1 MIEIGA
7 VADDFTGATD
17 LAIALRQRGF
27 RAVVSIEDAP
37 LDPAELGD
45 ADAVVVALKTRTAP
59 VSDAVAQSVRAVQAL
74 EALDSRRYYVKYCS
88 TFDSTPEGNIGPVL
102 DAVLDELGETR
113 TIVVPAFP
121 DNGRTVYRGRLFVGD
136 ELLEESPMRQHPLT
150 PMTKSRLRDLLAP
163 QTARGIREVGADAVW
178 AGPSALRRTLDES
191 PAGYTVVDALTD
203 ADLETIATA
212 VSDWRVVSGGA
223 GLALGMT
230 GPRPGTLSEIEV
242 TPGRRL
248 IVCGSASAKTRAQIA
263 HAAQSLP
270 ARKLD
275 IERIAADPAQVVDD
289 ALEWIETL
297 DPGEV
302 PLIYTVGSLD
312 DVRRGPDG
320 NTVSGR
326 IEEVLSAIV
335 DRAVDRLGVRQV
347 IVAGGETSGAVV
359 QRLGIRRLWI
369 GPRIA
374 PGVCWSAADSAHGPV
389 TIALKSGNF
398 GADDMFTT
406 AWRALDDHSH

>member
-74 EALDSRRYYVKYCS
+74 ETLDSRRYYVKYCS
-88 TFDSTPEGNIGPVL
+88 TFDSTPQGNIGPVL

-113 TIVVPAFP
+113 TIVVPSFP

-136 ELLEESPMRQHPLT
+136 DLLEESPMRHHPLT
-150 PMTKSRLRDLLAP
+150 PMTQSRLRDLLAP
-163 QTARGIREVGADAVW
+163 QTAREIREVGADAMW

-191 PAGYTVVDALTD
+191 PTGYTVVDALTD

-275 IERIAADPAQVVDD
+275 IEGIAADPAQVVAD

-326 IEEVLSAIV
+326 IEEALSAIV
-335 DRAVDRLGVRQV
+335 DGAVDRLGVRQV

>member
-1 MIEIGA
+1 MIDIGA

-59 VSDAVAQSVRAVQAL
+59 VGDAVAQSLRAVRAL
-74 EALDSRRYYVKYCS
+74 EALGSRRYYVKYCS
-88 TFDSTPEGNIGPVL
+88 TFDSTPEGNIGPIL

-113 TIVVPAFP
+113 TIVVPSFP
-121 DNGRTVYRGRLFVGD
+121 DNGRTVYRGHLFVHD
-136 ELLEESPMRQHPLT
+136 ELLEHSPMRQHPLT
-150 PMTKSRLRDLLAP
+150 PMTQSRLRDILAP
-163 QTARGIREVGADAVW
+163 QTARPIHEVGADAVW
-178 AGPSALRRTLDES
+178 AGPAALRSTLGSE
-191 PAGYTVVDALTD
+191 PAGYTVVDAMTD

-212 VSDWRVVSGGA
+212 VSDWRVVIGGA

-230 GPRPGTLSEIEV
+230 GPRPGTLSQIEV

-263 HAAQSLP
+263 HAAHTLP
-270 ARKLD
+270 GRKLD
-275 IERIAADPAQVVDD
+275 IEAIADDPEQVVADTVSW
-289 ALEWIETL
+289 LETL
-297 DPGEV
+297 DADSI
-302 PLIYTVGSLD
+302 PLVYTVGSLD
-312 DVRRGPDG
+312 DIRRGPEG

-335 DRAVDRLGVRQV
+335 DRATAELGVAQV

-359 QRLGIRRLWI
+359 QRLGIQRLLI

-374 PGVCWSAADSAHGPV
+374 PGVCWSAAETAHGPV

>member
-1 MIEIGA
+1 MIDIGA

-37 LDPAELGD
+37 LSAEALGD

-59 VSDAVAQSVRAVQAL
+59 VASAVSQSIRAVDAL
-74 EALDSRRYYVKYCS
+74 EKLGARRYYVKYCS

-102 DAVLDELGETR
+102 DAVLDTLGETR
-113 TIVVPAFP
+113 TVVVPSFP
-121 DNGRTVYRGRLFVGD
+121 DNGRTVYRGHLFVGD
-136 ELLEESPMRQHPLT
+136 ELLENSPMRHHPLT
-150 PMTKSRLRDLLAP
+150 PMTESRLRDVLAP
-163 QTARGIREVGADAVW
+163 QTERTIHEVAAPVVW
-178 AGPSALRRTLDES
+178 AGPSALRSALNAAPD
-191 PAGYTVVDALTD
+191 GYSVVDALTD

-212 VSDWRVVSGGA
+212 TSDWRVVSGGA

-242 TPGRRL
+242 VAGRRL

-263 HAAQSLP
+263 HASATLP
-270 ARKLD
+270 HRKLD
-275 IERIAADPAQVVDD
+275 IEAIAAEPDRVIDETLEWLRTLDDD
-289 ALEWIETL
+289 AVPLVYSVGTL
-297 DPGEV
+297 DD
-302 PLIYTVGSLD
+302 I
-312 DVRRGPDG
+312 RRGPEG
-320 NTVSGR
+320 NTVAAG
-326 IEEVLSAIV
+326 IETVLSEIV
-335 DRAVDRLGVRQV
+335 LRAVRDRGVTQV

-359 QRLGIRRLWI
+359 QHLGVQRLHI

-374 PGVCWSAADSAHGPV
+374 AGVCWSAADSAHGAL

-398 GADDMFTT
+398 GSEDMFTT
-406 AWRALDDHSH
+406 AWRALDDLTD

>member
-17 LAIALRQRGF
+17 LAIALRERGF

-37 LDPAELGD
+37 LDAQELGD

-59 VSDAVAQSVRAVQAL
+59 VADAVAQSVAAVQAL
-74 EALDSRRYYVKYCS
+74 EAVGSQRFYVKYCS
-88 TFDSTPEGNIGPVL
+88 TFDSTPQGNIGPVL
-102 DAVLDELGETR
+102 DAVLDELGEQR
-113 TIVVPAFP
+113 TIVVPSFP
-121 DNGRTVYRGRLFVGD
+121 DNGRTVYRGHLFVGE
-136 ELLEESPMRQHPLT
+136 ELLEHSPMRHHPLT
-150 PMTKSRLRDLLAP
+150 PMTQSRLRDILAP
-163 QTARGIREVGADAVW
+163 QTTREIHEVSAPTVW
-178 AGPSALRRTLDES
+178 EGPSALRTALAAES
-191 PAGYTVVDALTD
+191 AGYTVVDAITD

-230 GPRPGTLSEIEV
+230 GPRPGTLSQIDAV
-242 TPGRRL
+242 PGRRL

-263 HAAQSLP
+263 HAAATLP

-275 IERIAADPAQVVDD
+275 IEAVANDPERVISDTLSWLGQLDAA
-289 ALEWIETL
+289 EI
-297 DPGEV
+297 
-302 PLIYTVGSLD
+302 PLVYTVGSLD
-312 DVRRGPDG
+312 DIRRGSDG
-320 NTVSGR
+320 NTVAGG
-326 IEEVLSAIV
+326 IETVLSEIV
-335 DRAVDRLGVRQV
+335 SRAAHDLGVAQV

-359 QRLGIRRLWI
+359 QHLGIQRLHI

-374 PGVCWSAADSAHGPV
+374 PGVCWSAADSLHGPL

-398 GADDMFTT
+398 GSEDMFTT
-406 AWRALDDHSH
+406 AWRALDDLTD

>member
-27 RAVVSIEDAP
+27 RAVVSVDDAR

-74 EALDSRRYYVKYCS
+74 AALDARRYYVKYCS
-88 TFDSTPEGNIGPVL
+88 TFDSTPQGNIGPVL

-136 ELLEESPMRQHPLT
+136 DLLEESPMRQHPLT
-150 PMTKSRLRDLLAP
+150 PMTQSRLRDLLAP
-163 QTARGIREVGADAVW
+163 QTAREIREVGADAVW
-178 AGPSALRRTLDES
+178 AGASALRRTLDES

-242 TPGRRL
+242 TRGRRL
-248 IVCGSASAKTRAQIA
+248 IVCGSASAKTRSQIA

-270 ARKLD
+270 TRKLD
-275 IERIAADPAQVVDD
+275 IERIAADPTQVVDD

-297 DPGEV
+297 DAGEV